1 MFWGYHHLRKHPY
14 KTLLVGWWVY
24 PLLYGNNGS
33 LDGTDV
39 VLHSCWWQRSKS
51 DEIYHY
57 LQGFRIHPN
66 GGWEWDFWTI
76 NKYENSMIPPIFWWN
91 SRAKKKDDGFEL
103 LLFMVE
109 IRLSKW
115 YRKYP
120 CKCCSETNCY
130 RILFI
135 NSWLLCHGFSTG
147 TNVKH
152 DSHGSKPW
160 QIMQSNRWGPCDP
173 NLSVLQV
180 NATDL
185 WILDNF
191 CWFPSKTVEHFLAL

>member
-1 MFWGYHHLRKHPY
+1 MAQMWK
-14 KTLLVGWWVY
+14 
-24 PLLYGNNGS
+24 
-33 LDGTDV
+33 
-39 VLHSCWWQRSKS
+39 HSCWWQRSKS
-51 DEIYHY
+51 GEVSHPSWESLVVEIYHY

-76 NKYENSMIPPIFWWN
+76 NSMKNQRFHPFFDESHEQKRKMGVLN
-91 SRAKKKDDGFEL
+91 CYC
-103 LLFMVE
+103 FMVE

-120 CKCCSETNCY
+120 SNCRSETNCY

-160 QIMQSNRWGPCDP
+160 QIMQSNR
-173 NLSVLQV
+173 
-180 NATDL
+180 
-185 WILDNF
+185 
-191 CWFPSKTVEHFLAL
+191 